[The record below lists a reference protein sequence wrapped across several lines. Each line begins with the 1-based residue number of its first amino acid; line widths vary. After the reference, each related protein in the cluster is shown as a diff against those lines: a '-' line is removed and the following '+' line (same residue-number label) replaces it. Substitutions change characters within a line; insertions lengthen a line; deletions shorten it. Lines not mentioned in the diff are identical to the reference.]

1 MEFDEFLSGY
11 KPTPAP
17 PSPHPPTK
25 KTFFIT
31 SDYSHCIVLNE
42 LGSHGGCRRV
52 FLDALSK
59 FFLMNYHDWQ
69 SLPRPISS
77 RISSSFRLHG

>member
-11 KPTPAP
+11 KPTTPLAP
-17 PSPHPPTK
+17 PPTQ

-31 SDYSHCIVLNE
+31 SDNSHCIVLNE

-52 FLDALSK
+52 FWGALSK

-77 RISSSFRLHG
+77 RISSNFGLHR